1 MRDHEAA
8 DRVIRDGENRGAV
21 LHSIRRSAEADVAV
35 LVLHG
40 GRSRSEEPMRP
51 WRLAYLRMWWL
62 ALRVAR
68 QHGGTSAVWLL
79 RNRLRGWN
87 EPDRDPVV
95 DARWALREIR
105 RRSPRARI
113 VLLGHSMGGRAALLL
128 AGEDGVGDVCAL
140 APWIEPSDPVEQL
153 AGTRTLL
160 AHGDRDGITSAP
172 ASAEYARRA
181 NRAGHTARYRLVPSS
196 GHAML
201 RRHREW
207 TRLAR
212 EFVAEVG
219 PSRAASRTPSH
230 LEGHA
235 GGQ

>member
-1 MRDHEAA
+1 MRDQEAA
-8 DRVIRDGENRGAV
+8 DRRIRGGESPGAV
-21 LHSIRRSAEADVAV
+21 LHNIRQAVEADVAV

-40 GRSRSEEPMRP
+40 GRSRGEEPMRP

-68 QHGGTSAVWLL
+68 GHGGAPAVWLL

-95 DARWALREIR
+95 DARWALRELR
-105 RRSPRARI
+105 RRSPHARI
-113 VLLGHSMGGRAALLL
+113 VLVGHSMGGRAALLL
-128 AGEDGVGDVCAL
+128 AGEEGVGDVCAL
-140 APWIEPSDPVEQL
+140 APWLEPSDPVEQL
-153 AGTRTLL
+153 AGTRALL
-160 AHGDRDGITSAP
+160 AHGDRDGITSAH
-172 ASAEYARRA
+172 ASAEYVRRA
-181 NRAGHTARYRLVPSS
+181 ARAGGTARYRPVPGS

-212 EFVAEVG
+212 EFVAEVE
-219 PSRAASRTPSH
+219 PIRSADRASSH
-230 LEGHA
+230 IEGHP